1 MKLQQLRYVVETYRR
16 NLNVSEAAEALFT
29 SQPGVSKQIRLLE
42 DELGVQIFIRSG
54 KRIAAVTQA
63 GQAVLEI
70 AEQILHNVN
79 KIKTISSEF
88 ANEDTGSLSIAATPT
103 IARFVLPEIIRS
115 FVQHNPDIE
124 LNVRQG
130 SPEAVHDMVLHGE
143 VDFAISNQMVGNSPD
158 LRRLLGKPWQ
168 YALVLPQDVSLPE
181 NVSWADIVSQPLI
194 TYEYA
199 MSPQAWLGKALIK
212 AGQDDVR
219 IAFASNDNDV
229 LLEYV
234 RLGMGVGVVD
244 KLAVQACSDF
254 QVVDIS
260 HLFEP
265 THLQIVL
272 RPDNLLRGCAY
283 DLIELLQ
290 PELNRDNIERL
301 IYSPALQDFSI

>member
-54 KRIAAVTQA
+54 KRIVAVTQA

-70 AEQILHNVN
+70 AEHILHDVN

-88 ANEDTGSLSIAATPT
+88 ANEDSGSLTIAATPT
-103 IARFVLPEIIRS
+103 IARFVLPEMIRL
-115 FVQHNPDIE
+115 FVQRNPDIY
-124 LNVRQG
+124 LTVRQG
-130 SPEAVHDMVLHGE
+130 SPEAICDMVAHGK
-143 VDFAISNQMVGNSPD
+143 VDFAITNQIVGHLSD
-158 LRRLLGKPWQ
+158 LQRLLGKPWQ
-168 YALVLPQDVSLPE
+168 YALVAPE
-181 NVSWADIVSQPLI
+181 NVCLPEHLAWEFLATQPLI

-199 MSPQAWLGKALIK
+199 MLPQAWLGKALLK

-219 IAFASNDNDV
+219 VVFCSNDNDV

-234 RLGMGVGVVD
+234 RLGMGVGLVD
-244 KLAVQACSDF
+244 KLAVQSCADL
-254 QVVDIS
+254 QVRDIS
-260 HLFEP
+260 HLLEP
-265 THLQIVL
+265 AHLQIVV
-272 RPDNLLRGCAY
+272 RQDNLLRACAY

-290 PELNRDNIERL
+290 PELNRASIERL
-301 IYSPALQDFSI
+301 LYSPALQDFSI

>member
-88 ANEDTGSLSIAATPT
+88 ANEDSGSLNIAATPT
-103 IARFVLPEIIRS
+103 IARFVLPEIIRA
-115 FVQHNPDIE
+115 FVQRNPDIE

-130 SPEAVHDMVLHGE
+130 SPEAVCDMVLHGE
-143 VDFAISNQMVGNSPD
+143 VDCAISNQMVGNSPD

-168 YALVLPQDVSLPE
+168 YALVLPQDVLLPE
-181 NVSWADIVSQPLI
+181 KLAWENVVAQPLI

-199 MSPQAWLGKALIK
+199 MLPQSWLGKALLK
-212 AGQDDVR
+212 AGQYDVR
-219 IAFASNDNDV
+219 VAFASNDNDV

-234 RLGMGVGVVD
+234 RLGMGAGVVD
-244 KLAVQACSDF
+244 KLAVQSCTDL
-254 QVVDIS
+254 QVRDIT

-265 THLQIVL
+265 AHMQIVL
-272 RPDNLLRGCAY
+272 RQDNLLRACAY

-290 PELNRDNIERL
+290 PELNRDSIEHL
-301 IYSPALQDFSI
+301 LYAPALHDFSI